1 MRKIKIIWDEPK
13 RNMNIAKHGIDFA
26 HVTIEFFA
34 DAMFVPAKNARFMA
48 IGSWN
53 GQIISVVFTPLGTE
67 AISII
72 SARPA
77 SIKERKL
84 YAQTL

>member
-1 MRKIKIIWDEPK
+1 MSTIKIISDEPK

-26 HVTIEFFA
+26 DIKIEFFA
-34 DAMFVPAKNARFMA
+34 DALFVPAKKARFMA
-48 IGSWN
+48 IGGWN

-67 AISII
+67 AVSII

-84 YAQTL
+84 YAQIL